1 MRVVEDDKSVD
12 GYPVMV
18 GGVVVGGGGCVV
30 GGGDGVT
37 AVKAIIKVDYKLNA
51 N

>member
-1 MRVVEDDKSVD
+1 MRVVVDDKSVD

-18 GGVVVGGGGCVV
+18 GGVVIGGGCVV
-30 GGGDGVT
+30 GGGAGVT